1 MDIADNL
8 ELSFEEQ
15 CFLQLDKI
23 RDELQIQDTEE
34 VRKRWLRFRLYR
46 HNIYEDISFQKRERL
61 DKTLR
66 YTLSSM
72 GDLINRNLERA
83 ARVAASPFGSTPTP
97 VSDLTLSSSTSSSR
111 SRTES
116 IDSGLIDP
124 VGEVVV
130 ISSDEEVDSDD
141 DYFIKRETDDHFI
154 SLDEATNNQACSQVS
169 DLSIVSLLHRPK
181 ALMLVDR
188 MSQAN
193 YVYDR
198 FGVIH
203 MKCKRSVKFNTPSLA
218 KQALLLH
225 VIAKVLKLMDTDA
238 YSTKR
243 ELYYLSLPFCR
254 VKEKR
259 SSQSQP
265 NSQLISQRSLSVR
278 HSTRK
283 LDSALDDICCLV
295 GCSKIHLHIVTQ
307 PKGLVF
313 GSLRFRVGDGP
324 LEDCAAR
331 KDAVTIPSGQEPI
344 VYVESDAKFILVL
357 EKDCVLQKIIHQEAG
372 RKFVR
377 DYRVILVTGKGY
389 PDINTRAFLNFL
401 WLKLQ
406 IPVLAL
412 TDADPHG
419 LEIVCSY
426 KFGCYAT
433 AYESATLTVPHI
445 KWLGLLPGDVN
456 RLCLPDSKTIPQTQT
471 DVRKINSL
479 IARPYIKSRPLW
491 MKQLQIMRD
500 SKRKAELESL
510 DSTGEYLVKTYLPN
524 KLRYASWL

>member
-1 MDIADNL
+1 M
-8 ELSFEEQ
+8 SPM
-15 CFLQLDKI
+15 
-23 RDELQIQDTEE
+23 
-34 VRKRWLRFRLYR
+34 
-46 HNIYEDISFQKRERL
+46 KRERL
-61 DKTLR
+61 SKTLR

-72 GDLINRNLERA
+72 GDHINRSLELA
-83 ARVAASPFGSTPTP
+83 SLVAASPFGSTPTP
-97 VSDLTLSSSTSSSR
+97 ITDLTLSTPTRSIPRSR
-111 SRTES
+111 SVS
-116 IDSGLIDP
+116 IDSEIINP
-124 VGEVVV
+124 VSEVVV
-130 ISSDEEVDSDD
+130 ISSDEEIDSDEDIIIKKEPDSHYVCLD
-141 DYFIKRETDDHFI
+141 DLTNLRERET
-154 SLDEATNNQACSQVS
+154 SQTS
-169 DLSIVSLLHRPK
+169 QHSTMSLLYRPK
-181 ALMLVDR
+181 SLLLVDR
-188 MSQAN
+188 SSQAN

-198 FGVIH
+198 FGVVH
-203 MKCKRSVKFNTPSLA
+203 MKGKRTVKFNTPSLT

-225 VIAKVLKLMDTDA
+225 VIAKVLKLLETGA

-243 ELYYLSLPFCR
+243 ELYYLSLAFCR
-254 VKEKR
+254 VREKK
-259 SSQSQP
+259 SNQSQL
-265 NSQLISQRSLSVR
+265 NSQRSLSGR

-283 LDSALDDICCLV
+283 LDAALDDICCLV
-295 GCSKIHLHIVTQ
+295 GCSKVHLHIVTQ

-313 GSLRFRVGDGP
+313 GNLKFRVGDGP

-331 KDAVTIPSGQEPI
+331 KDALTIPSGQEPI
-344 VYVESDAKFILVL
+344 LYVESDARFILVL
-357 EKDCVLQKIIHQEAG
+357 EKDCVLQKIINHDAG
-372 RKFVR
+372 KEFVR
-377 DYRVILVTGKGY
+377 DYQVILVTGKGY

-401 WLKLQ
+401 WLKLK

-445 KWLGLLPGDVN
+445 KWLGLLPGDVS
-456 RLCLPDSKTIPQTQT
+456 RLSLPDSKTIPQTQT
-471 DVRKINSL
+471 DVRKISSL

-500 SKRKAELESL
+500 LKRKAELESL